1 MSEETFS
8 SAPPSLPS
16 AATVSVAP
24 SAGSPWLATARP
36 WASTSAART
45 LSSASALMVAKTS
58 SSVARSF
65 RSRCASVT
73 ITRSRSRRKRVASAA
88 PSASPASAARISS
101 RPKPRAAR
109 ASRSAATA
117 GRALITRWAY
127 WERRRVRSSAERNGC
142 GTRRAMVRR
151 YNKPQNTEDR
161 RIKALPRI
169 VFRLAPGIAAFLL
182 VALAAVLLWVRYVA
196 LPNIDQYRDDIVA
209 SIEKA
214 SGMKVSARRLTG
226 AWQGLR
232 PRVSLEG
239 FAIADRNGRVA
250 LALERAEVTISWWTL
265 LAGQFRFQDVDF
277 YHPELHLR
285 RGADGLIYLADKPL
299 NEAGPGEGAF
309 TEWLLAQPSLGI
321 HEAVL
326 IWRDEKANVSEVRLD
341 RVEIEVRKHLSRHRA
356 VLTAAPPRELAR
368 RLELRADVRLHRE
381 DTHWKAAG
389 EVFLDAVDADLG
401 NLRVWVSFATDGLRE
416 VVADLNMRDANVQLA
431 ADALALELATISG
444 RAAYT
449 AHRDGFSL
457 ATEGLR
463 FRLASGAE
471 ARPGNFSV
479 MRTEQAGSAPRTEL
493 RADGIDLKIATTL
506 IEYFPV
512 PRDVKAQVLRFAPR
526 GRIADASLGWTGDTA
541 KTMGQYAVKGRFEDL
556 AINAV
561 DTFPGVTGLSGRI
574 EGSEAGGTVELDSRN
589 ATFALERF
597 FRAPLAFDTLKARA
611 TWRHAGRVLEV
622 AAPEARFA
630 NADAE
635 GTLAGTWHSI
645 PDGRER
651 SPGYVDVK
659 GNLTRAL
666 ASRVAAY
673 LPNTIAPT
681 RDWLEKAV
689 QSGSSSRVAFE
700 LKGDLYDFPF
710 GDGSGRFLFEGD
722 IRDGRLQYHPA

>member
-1 MSEETFS
+1 MSEDTFS

-16 AATVSVAP
+16 AATVSVEA

-36 WASTSAART
+36 WASRSAART

-58 SSVARSF
+58 SRVARPF
-65 RSRCASVT
+65 KSRWASVT
-73 ITRSRSRRKRVASAA
+73 IPRSRTRLRRVASAS
-88 PSASPASAARISS
+88 PPASPASAARIAS
-101 RPKPRAAR
+101 RPRPSSAR
-109 ASRSAATA
+109 RSRSAATS
-117 GRALITRWAY
+117 GRALITRAAY
-127 WERRRVRSSAERNGC
+127 WERRRVRSSAEWNGC

-161 RIKALPRI
+161 RIKALPRT
-169 VFRLAPGIAAFLL
+169 VFRLASGIAAFLL
-182 VALAAVLLWVRYVA
+182 VALAVTLLWVRYVA
-196 LPNIDQYRDDIVA
+196 LPEIDRYRDDIVA

-239 FAIADRNGRVA
+239 FAIADRNGKVA
-250 LALERAEVTISWWTL
+250 VALERAEVTISWWTL
-265 LAGQFRFQDVDF
+265 LAGQFRFQDIDF

-285 RGADGLIYLADKPL
+285 RGSDGLIYLADKPL

-326 IWRDEKANVSEVRLD
+326 FWRDEKANVAEVRLD
-341 RVEIEVRKHLSRHRA
+341 RVEIEVRKHLGRHRA

-368 RLELRADVRLHRE
+368 RLELRSDVRLSRE
-381 DTHWKAAG
+381 ATHWKAAG
-389 EVFLDAVDADLG
+389 EVFVDALDADLGRLRAHLPVPETLRSGDG
-401 NLRVWVSFATDGLRE
+401 NLRVWVSFAADGLRE

-431 ADALALELATISG
+431 ADALPLQLATIAG

-479 MRTEQAGSAPRTEL
+479 TRTQPAGSAPRTEL

-506 IEYFPV
+506 LEYFPV

-526 GRIADASLGWTGDTA
+526 GRIAEATLSWTGDTA
-541 KTMGQYAVKGRFEDL
+541 QTMGHYAVKGRFEDL
-556 AINAV
+556 AINPV
-561 DTFPGVTGLSGRI
+561 DVFPGVTGLTGRI
-574 EGSEAGGTVELDSRN
+574 EGSEAGGTVQLD
-589 ATFALERF
+589 T
-597 FRAPLAFDTLKARA
+597 
-611 TWRHAGRVLEV
+611 
-622 AAPEARFA
+622 
-630 NADAE
+630 
-635 GTLAGTWHSI
+635 
-645 PDGRER
+645 
-651 SPGYVDVK
+651 
-659 GNLTRAL
+659 
-666 ASRVAAY
+666 
-673 LPNTIAPT
+673 
-681 RDWLEKAV
+681 
-689 QSGSSSRVAFE
+689 
-700 LKGDLYDFPF
+700 
-710 GDGSGRFLFEGD
+710 
-722 IRDGRLQYHPA
+722 